1 MSPGLTP
8 DKRIDAPAAIKV
20 YANARTCGKADY
32 PTRIILGDHR
42 SSFAFACYL
51 SKKDYRKSP
60 SIQSGLTQRV
70 KTIDNNLEG
79 LARAIREALADA
91 AWQRCVAHL
100 ERNVRDRCRR
110 RDVGDAAVAALKAAL
125 SERDP
130 ALVRAGYREA
140 CDLLAAVDPR
150 GAELLEEAGPSVL
163 AYLDFPRKHA
173 VWVRTNNVQERMN
186 CEIKRR
192 TRVVQVFPSFDSL
205 VRLVGAVS
213 CDQNDAWL
221 SSRNFIDARSLAPGY
236 KREPVDVQ

>member
-1 MSPGLTP
+1 M
-8 DKRIDAPAAIKV
+8 
-20 YANARTCGKADY
+20 
-32 PTRIILGDHR
+32 H
-42 SSFAFACYL
+42 FEH
-51 SKKDYRKSP
+51 
-60 SIQSGLTQRV
+60 V

-79 LARAIREALADA
+79 LARTIREALADA

-150 GAELLEEAGPSVL
+150 GAELLEEAGPSAL
-163 AYLDFPRKHA
+163 AYLDFPREHA

-205 VRLVGAVS
+205 VRLVGAVC

-236 KREPVDVQ
+236 KREPLPAETGGAERVLRVVGEAFDRKSVDVH